1 MRNQE
6 DKKAGVFYG
15 IWIVIA
21 GFVLLFLYSGAGFYS
36 FSVFIRPLEE
46 AFGWSR
52 AAVSFAM
59 SIYFIVFGI
68 CGPLAGYL
76 TEKYGPKRVMTTFAV
91 GAGAAFIMVS
101 FTQTLWFFYLSY
113 ALLSL
118 TSTGIS
124 FIPVSSLLSRWYVR
138 RRGTAIGFTM
148 VGISAGGLVMSP
160 LVGVLNTYYSWRASY
175 VFLGLMVWIL
185 AVPMTM
191 FVMKSSPAEMGLRPD
206 GDDPN
211 TAKNSL
217 ETKINKDIPV
227 DIHKDIPI
235 VVDEGWPLRPA
246 LMSRTF
252 WWVALTFLLAP
263 LAQGGVLQHQ
273 VPLVTEAGLAPTT
286 AALAMGITA
295 GMGGLGKLSF
305 GRLSE
310 SFPFHYVATVSFGL
324 QALAVFLLLSIR
336 STTMVWVY
344 VFLYGFGMGGVVVL
358 IPLVVGHFFG
368 LAAFGTLVGT
378 VAFIQGIGLSSGAL
392 ISGLIFDYM
401 GNYQYALILCGSIYL
416 SAIVTIF
423 MAGKPKPYVPESQK
437 SS

>member
-21 GFVLLFLYSGAGFYS
+21 GFVLLFLYAGAGFYS
-36 FSVFIRPLEE
+36 FSIFIKPFEDT
-46 AFGWSR
+46 FGWSR

-59 SIYFIVFGI
+59 SIYFMMHGI
-68 CGPLAGYL
+68 CAPLVGYM
-76 TEKYGPKRVMTTFAV
+76 TEKYGPKRIMTTFAV

-113 ALLSL
+113 ALLSIA
-118 TSTGIS
+118 TTGIG
-124 FIPVSSLLSRWYVR
+124 FIPVSSLLSRWFVR

-160 LVGVLNTYYSWRASY
+160 LVGMLNTYFSWRASY
-175 VFLGLMVWIL
+175 VFMGILVWIL
-185 AVPMTM
+185 AVPMTL
-191 FVMKSSPAEMGLRPD
+191 FVMKSSPAAMGLLPD
-206 GDDPN
+206 GDDPDM
-211 TAKNSL
+211 AKDSL
-217 ETKINKDIPV
+217 ETQSNQ
-227 DIHKDIPI
+227 DIPI
-235 VVDEGWPLRPA
+235 IVDEGWPLRPA

-273 VPLVTEAGLAPTT
+273 VPLVTEAGLTPTA

-295 GMGGLGKLSF
+295 GVGGLGKLSF

-310 SFPFHYVATVSFGL
+310 SFPFHYVAAVCFGV
-324 QALAVFLLLSIR
+324 QAIAIFLLLSLK
-336 STTMVWVY
+336 STAMVWVY
-344 VFLYGFGMGGVVVL
+344 VVLYGFGMGGVVVL

-368 LAAFGTLVGT
+368 LAAFGTLVGI
-378 VAFIQGIGLSSGAL
+378 VAFIQGLGSSSGAL
-392 ISGLIFDYM
+392 ISGLIFDHM
-401 GNYQYALILCGSIYL
+401 GNYQYALTIWGCIYL

-423 MAGKPKPYVPESQK
+423 MAGKPKHYVPEPQ
-437 SS
+437 